1 MQNIGIR
8 ISQYRQNRNLTQE
21 ELAVKIGV
29 TSQAVSKW
37 ERGQSLPDII
47 TFSQLCN
54 ILDVSADVLLE
65 TNSNI
70 ICKMCLLS
78 TCHMLHG
85 LHREMSIVIQEIAT
99 PSLEHSPGC
108 DC

>member
-47 TFSQLCN
+47 TFHSYVIFWMSVQMFYWKRIPISYPRIPMC
-54 ILDVSADVLLE
+54 ILR
-65 TNSNI
+65 I
-70 ICKMCLLS
+70 I
-78 TCHMLHG
+78 
-85 LHREMSIVIQEIAT
+85 
-99 PSLEHSPGC
+99 
-108 DC
+108 

>member
-37 ERGQSLPDII
+37 ERGGSL
-47 TFSQLCN
+47 S
-54 ILDVSADVLLE
+54 
-65 TNSNI
+65 
-70 ICKMCLLS
+70 
-78 TCHMLHG
+78 
-85 LHREMSIVIQEIAT
+85 
-99 PSLEHSPGC
+99 
-108 DC
+108 